1 MLIAGFLPDFNFR
14 YCRSFFL
21 ICITFAF
28 SIRIKDA
35 FLRLS
40 HTKGG
45 IEMNTRYDLNMDVPP
60 REALRLLD
68 GIRYDSSRRVAF
80 VGDTIVT
87 LSATEN
93 TILTYL
99 LDHPNTVMSRK
110 ALLKLIWNDTYDYPT
125 RVIDIHISHLRK
137 KLNLKNE
144 LVTVYKEGYMFRL

>member
-1 MLIAGFLPDFNFR
+1 MYSASYSKTAEDSQKIYM
-14 YCRSFFL
+14 YC
-21 ICITFAF
+21 
-28 SIRIKDA
+28 
-35 FLRLS
+35 
-40 HTKGG
+40 
-45 IEMNTRYDLNMDVPP
+45 
-60 REALRLLD
+60 LD

-137 KLNLKNE
+137 SS
-144 LVTVYKEGYMFRL
+144 T

>member
-1 MLIAGFLPDFNFR
+1 MTSFLSQS
-14 YCRSFFL
+14 Y
-21 ICITFAF
+21 
-28 SIRIKDA
+28 
-35 FLRLS
+35 
-40 HTKGG
+40 
-45 IEMNTRYDLNMDVPP
+45 
-60 REALRLLD
+60 

-93 TILTYL
+93 AILTYL

-144 LVTVYKEGYMFRL
+144 LVTVYKEGYMLRL

>member
-1 MLIAGFLPDFNFR
+1 M
-14 YCRSFFL
+14 YC
-21 ICITFAF
+21 
-28 SIRIKDA
+28 
-35 FLRLS
+35 
-40 HTKGG
+40 
-45 IEMNTRYDLNMDVPP
+45 
-60 REALRLLD
+60 LD

-87 LSATEN
+87 F
-93 TILTYL
+93 L

-144 LVTVYKEGYMFRL
+144 LVTVYKEGYMLRL

>member
-1 MLIAGFLPDFNFR
+1 M
-14 YCRSFFL
+14 YCL
-21 ICITFAF
+21 
-28 SIRIKDA
+28 
-35 FLRLS
+35 
-40 HTKGG
+40 
-45 IEMNTRYDLNMDVPP
+45 V
-60 REALRLLD
+60 

-144 LVTVYKEGYMFRL
+144 LVTVYKEGYMLCL

>member
-1 MLIAGFLPDFNFR
+1 M
-14 YCRSFFL
+14 YC
-21 ICITFAF
+21 
-28 SIRIKDA
+28 
-35 FLRLS
+35 
-40 HTKGG
+40 
-45 IEMNTRYDLNMDVPP
+45 
-60 REALRLLD
+60 LD

-99 LDHPNTVMSRK
+99 LDHPNTVMIRK

-137 KLNLKNE
+137 KLNLKERVGNCIQRG
-144 LVTVYKEGYMFRL
+144 LYASLIK